1 MAASRNTWQSI
12 QRLPKT
18 NHDSLQSRL
27 AGILAAFFLYLY
39 STCIKFSKYIIS
51 ALTFYLQ
58 AVYRNAQTVCTFSK
72 STDICIHAGYC
83 FSFLMGIHFSITPNS
98 ALMIAP
104 NMTRIPI
111 GITQDVTISAATTSM
126 TLPSTTFAF

>member
-58 AVYRNAQTVCTFSK
+58 AAVIAAGEGLFSQNGKKVC
-72 STDICIHAGYC
+72 
-83 FSFLMGIHFSITPNS
+83 P
-98 ALMIAP
+98 
-104 NMTRIPI
+104 
-111 GITQDVTISAATTSM
+111 
-126 TLPSTTFAF
+126 

>member
-58 AVYRNAQTVCTFSK
+58 AVFLPLRARYSIVPAASVRF
-72 STDICIHAGYC
+72 ICSLSMAAG
-83 FSFLMGIHFSITPNS
+83 
-98 ALMIAP
+98 
-104 NMTRIPI
+104 
-111 GITQDVTISAATTSM
+111 ATGM
-126 TLPSTTFAF
+126 YDFP